1 MIYKFRKWVYVPHVT
16 EIFITADTDK
26 EAEETIDKLRLESF
40 NWTECPMT
48 NLKMTYEIV
57 KDVDIKSRSGKTSE
71 QKF

>member
-26 EAEETIDKLRLESF
+26 EAEETINKLRLESF

-71 QKF
+71 QEF

>member
-1 MIYKFRKWVYVPHVT
+1 MIYKFRKWVYVPCVT

-26 EAEETIDKLRLESF
+26 EAEETINKLRLESF

-48 NLKMTYEIV
+48 NLKITYEIV

-71 QKF
+71 QEF

>member
-26 EAEETIDKLRLESF
+26 EAEETINKLRLESF

-57 KDVDIKSRSGKTSE
+57 KDVDIKSRSDKTSE
-71 QKF
+71 QEF

>member
-1 MIYKFRKWVYVPHVT
+1 MIYKFRKWIYVPHVT

-26 EAEETIDKLRLESF
+26 EAEETINKLRLESF

-71 QKF
+71 QEF

>member
-26 EAEETIDKLRLESF
+26 EAEETINKLRLESF

-48 NLKMTYEIV
+48 NLKITYEIV

-71 QKF
+71 QEF

>member
-26 EAEETIDKLRLESF
+26 EAEETINKLRLESF
-40 NWTECPMT
+40 NWKECPMT

-57 KDVDIKSRSGKTSE
+57 KDVDIKSRSDKTSE
-71 QKF
+71 QEF